1 MRTLALIGDAPN
13 EFGTRMSEL
22 KTAKESKIK
31 FRHVALLIVF
41 MLLVI
46 APAAFVVS
54 YLYNQARDQFVS
66 TVAFTVRSEDVSSA
80 SDLLGGLSALG
91 SGSSSDTDI
100 LFEYIQSKTLV
111 AAVDQRLNI
120 KEKYSQFY
128 EDDPWYS
135 FDPEDTIEDLTE
147 YWPQM
152 VKIFYDQG
160 TGLIEI
166 KVRSFSRQDSKE
178 IANAIYEL
186 SSELINRLNAIARD
200 DAIAYAKDEL
210 NRAFERLR
218 DTRSQLAEFRSL
230 NKMVDP
236 QAEIAMQSGVISSLQ
251 NQLSELLVEFDLIL
265 GTATEDDPRLVEIK
279 QRIDVVKLRILEE
292 RDKFARESDSQ
303 ISYSNLIGEF
313 EGLMVDREYAEKTY
327 LAALAA
333 YDGAITEAQRQ
344 SRYLA
349 PYIEPTPAEKSEYPQ
364 RALLSI
370 FVLLGLTFLWLTI
383 VLVYY
388 AIKDRR

>member
-1 MRTLALIGDAPN
+1 
-13 EFGTRMSEL
+13 MSEF
-22 KTAKESKIK
+22 KTAKKSKIK

-46 APAAFVVS
+46 APTAFVVS
-54 YLYNQARDQFVS
+54 YLHNQARDQFVS

-80 SDLLGGLSALG
+80 TDLLGGLSALG

-100 LFEYIQSKTLV
+100 LFEYIQSKSLV
-111 AAVDQRLNI
+111 AAIDQKINI
-120 KEKYSQFY
+120 KKRYSQFY
-128 EDDPWYS
+128 VDDPWYS
-135 FDPEDTIEDLTE
+135 LDPDDTIEDLTD

-166 KVRSFSRQDSKE
+166 KVRSFSREDSKE

-236 QAEIAMQSGVISSLQ
+236 QAEIAMQSGVINSLQ

-265 GTATEDDPRLVEIK
+265 GTATEDDPRLVEIR
-279 QRIDVVKLRILEE
+279 QRINVVKLRILEE

-349 PYIEPTPAEKSEYPQ
+349 PYIEPTLAEKSEYPQ

-383 VLVYY
+383 ILVYY

>member
-1 MRTLALIGDAPN
+1 
-13 EFGTRMSEL
+13 MSEL
-22 KTAKESKIK
+22 KTAKKSKLK
-31 FRHVALLIVF
+31 FRHLALLIVF

-46 APAAFVVS
+46 APTAFVVS

-80 SDLLGGLSALG
+80 TDLLGGLSALG

-100 LFEYIQSKTLV
+100 LFEYIQSKSLV
-111 AAVDQRLNI
+111 AAVDQKMNI
-120 KEKYSQFY
+120 KKRYSQFY
-128 EDDPWYS
+128 KDDPWYS
-135 FDPEDTIEDLTE
+135 FDPDATIEDLAE

-166 KVRSFSRQDSKE
+166 KVRSFSRKDSKE
-178 IANAIYEL
+178 IANAIYDL

-210 NRAFERLR
+210 NLAFDRLR
-218 DTRSQLAEFRSL
+218 DTRSKLVEFRSL

-292 RDKFARESDSQ
+292 RDKFAREGESQ
-303 ISYSNLIGEF
+303 ISYSKLIGEF

-333 YDGAITEAQRQ
+333 YDGAITEARRQ

-349 PYIEPTPAEKSEYPQ
+349 PYIEPTLAEKSEYPQ